1 VTIVRSSDAF
11 AHAIKLRQSLAA
23 FNVITLEHAQAI
35 VWGAESVGLPVIL
48 QLSQNAIAYHRD
60 ATAVAA
66 AMVRLADRS
75 SVDCVLH
82 LDHITQ
88 RDLAHQAIE
97 WGFSSVM
104 WDSSESDVA
113 ENLSTTSEIVA
124 WAKSHGIWIEAELGE
139 IGGKNDAHAPGV
151 RTRPDE
157 ASAFVAA
164 TKVDALAV
172 AVGSSHAMTDK
183 SASLDLS
190 LISQISQQVDV
201 PLVLHGSSGVPDG
214 MLQAACRA
222 GVVKINI
229 GTALNQVATGEI
241 RRVLA
246 GDEKVSDP
254 RRYLEP
260 AREQMARLV
269 AHSMRV
275 VAGLD
280 A

>member
-1 VTIVRSSDAF
+1 
-11 AHAIKLRQSLAA
+11 
-23 FNVITLEHAQAI
+23 
-35 VWGAESVGLPVIL
+35 
-48 QLSQNAIAYHRD
+48 
-60 ATAVAA
+60 
-66 AMVRLADRS
+66 
-75 SVDCVLH
+75 LH